1 MLTEK
6 EILSNFIQK
15 QKDCEFS
22 LRFALR
28 KETGVWKN
36 CFALL
41 QLVKKEERKEIS
53 CDYGESALGERILSI
68 KDGLSMISDVYPKN
82 NEKGKIVIPGYDE
95 FVLEGRSPNQA
106 VPSRHRYG
114 YLRSDWPL
122 RFWVFTVQQDKISK
136 DWNRE
141 LLSEGSPYY
150 PNVNEAMT
158 NFFGLQTDYFSSYGE
173 FYIVAIDY
181 RARIESLRLHLS
193 KAEVRLISPEI
204 EHKDLVVKVFAK
216 SGVRTATLPNIYPV
230 SDVVEL
236 DIGFQPDSL
245 YVALLDRLENTKI
258 DGKTFTKWGIEEE
271 GISVERPEEE
281 ILLLTRAGESQNL
294 EYKYQVDSEDKK
306 NDFIESVIAFLNTNR
321 GIIMIGV
328 KDDGNIVGCKK
339 GPEDILNMI
348 HDSCDPPPKN
358 VKVDKKQV
366 AGNDIIVVEVP
377 EGDNK
382 PYQSKRDKKWYI
394 RHNASDMEMERSEL
408 FHLLEKYMQAKTY
421 TYPA

>member
-6 EILSNFIQK
+6 EILFNLIQK

-36 CFALL
+36 CFTLL

-53 CDYGESALGERILSI
+53 YDYGDSVLGERILSL

-82 NEKGKIVIPGYDE
+82 SEKGKIVISGYDE
-95 FVLEGRSPNQA
+95 FILEGRSSNQA

-122 RFWVFTVQQDKISK
+122 RFWIYTVQQDKISR

-141 LLSEGSPYY
+141 LLSESSPYY
-150 PNVNEAMT
+150 PNVNDVVT
-158 NFFGLQTDYFSSYGE
+158 DFFGLQTDYFNSYGE
-173 FYIVAIDY
+173 LYIVVVDY
-181 RARIESLRLHLS
+181 RAKIESLRLRLS
-193 KAEVRLISPEI
+193 KVELRVTSPEI
-204 EHKDLVVKVFAK
+204 EFKDLVIKVFAK
-216 SGVRTATLPNIYPV
+216 SGARTTTLPSIYPK
-230 SDVVEL
+230 SDMVEF
-236 DIGFQPDSL
+236 DVGFQPDSL
-245 YVALLDRLENTKI
+245 YVALLDRSENMKV
-258 DGKTFTKWGIEEE
+258 DGKIFTKWGIEEE

-281 ILLLTRAGESQNL
+281 VVLLTRAGESQNL
-294 EYKYQVDSEDKK
+294 EYKYQVDNEDKK
-306 NDFIESVIAFLNTNR
+306 NDS
-321 GIIMIGV
+321 
-328 KDDGNIVGCKK
+328 
-339 GPEDILNMI
+339 EDILRMV

-358 VKVDKKQV
+358 IRVEKKSV
-366 AGNDIIVVEVP
+366 AGNDMLIVEVP

-394 RHNASDMEMERSEL
+394 RHNANDMEMERSEL
-408 FHLLEKYMQAKTY
+408 FHLLEKYMQGKTY
-421 TYPA
+421 TSA

>member
-1 MLTEK
+1 MGKCSNKTITGELHMLTEK
-6 EILSNFIQK
+6 EILFNLIQK

-36 CFALL
+36 CFTLL

-53 CDYGESALGERILSI
+53 YDYGDSVLGERILSL

-82 NEKGKIVIPGYDE
+82 SEKGKIVISGYDE
-95 FVLEGRSPNQA
+95 FILEGRSSNQA

-122 RFWVFTVQQDKISK
+122 RFWIYTVQQDKISR

-150 PNVNEAMT
+150 PNLNDVVT
-158 NFFGLQTDYFSSYGE
+158 DFFGLQTDYFNSYGE
-173 FYIVAIDY
+173 LYIVVVDY
-181 RARIESLRLHLS
+181 RAKIESLRLRLS
-193 KAEVRLISPEI
+193 KVELRVTSPEI
-204 EHKDLVVKVFAK
+204 EFKDLVIKVFAK
-216 SGVRTATLPNIYPV
+216 SGARTTTLPSIYPK
-230 SDVVEL
+230 SDMVEF
-236 DIGFQPDSL
+236 DVGFQPDSL
-245 YVALLDRLENTKI
+245 YVALLDRSENMKV
-258 DGKTFTKWGIEEE
+258 DGKIFTKWGIEEE

-281 ILLLTRAGESQNL
+281 VVLLTRAGESQNL
-294 EYKYQVDSEDKK
+294 EYKYQVDNEDKK
-306 NDFIESVIAFLNTNR
+306 NDS
-321 GIIMIGV
+321 
-328 KDDGNIVGCKK
+328 
-339 GPEDILNMI
+339 EDILRMV

-358 VKVDKKQV
+358 IRVEKKSV
-366 AGNDIIVVEVP
+366 AGNDMLIVEVP

-394 RHNASDMEMERSEL
+394 RHNANDMEMERSEL
-408 FHLLEKYMQAKTY
+408 FHLLEKYMQGKTY
-421 TYPA
+421 TSA

>member
-6 EILSNFIQK
+6 EILFNLIQK

-36 CFALL
+36 CFTLL

-53 CDYGESALGERILSI
+53 YDYGDSVLGERILSL

-82 NEKGKIVIPGYDE
+82 SEKGKIVISGYDE
-95 FVLEGRSPNQA
+95 FILEGRSSNQA
-106 VPSRHRYG
+106 VPSRYRYG

-122 RFWVFTVQQDKISK
+122 RFWIYTVQQDKISR

-150 PNVNEAMT
+150 PNLNDVVT
-158 NFFGLQTDYFSSYGE
+158 DFFGLQTDYFNSYGE
-173 FYIVAIDY
+173 LYIVVVDY
-181 RARIESLRLHLS
+181 RAKIESLRLRLS
-193 KAEVRLISPEI
+193 KVELRVTSPEI
-204 EHKDLVVKVFAK
+204 EFKDLVIKVFAK
-216 SGVRTATLPNIYPV
+216 SGARTTTLPSIYPK
-230 SDVVEL
+230 SDMVEF
-236 DIGFQPDSL
+236 DVGFQPDSL
-245 YVALLDRLENTKI
+245 YVALLDRSENMKV
-258 DGKTFTKWGIEEE
+258 DGKIFTKWGIEEE

-281 ILLLTRAGESQNL
+281 VVLLTRAGESQNL
-294 EYKYQVDSEDKK
+294 EYKYQVDNEDKK
-306 NDFIESVIAFLNTNR
+306 NDS
-321 GIIMIGV
+321 
-328 KDDGNIVGCKK
+328 
-339 GPEDILNMI
+339 EDILRMV

-358 VKVDKKQV
+358 IRVEKKSV
-366 AGNDIIVVEVP
+366 AGNDMLIVEVP

-394 RHNASDMEMERSEL
+394 RHNANDMEMERSEL
-408 FHLLEKYMQAKTY
+408 FHLLEKYMQGKTY
-421 TYPA
+421 TSA

>member
-6 EILSNFIQK
+6 EILFNLIQK

-36 CFALL
+36 CFTLL

-53 CDYGESALGERILSI
+53 YDYGDSVLGERILSL

-82 NEKGKIVIPGYDE
+82 SEKGKIVISGYDE
-95 FVLEGRSPNQA
+95 FILEGRSSNQA
-106 VPSRHRYG
+106 VPSRYRYG

-122 RFWVFTVQQDKISK
+122 RFWIYTVQQDKISR

-150 PNVNEAMT
+150 PNLNDVVT
-158 NFFGLQTDYFSSYGE
+158 DFFGLQTDYFNSYGE
-173 FYIVAIDY
+173 LYIVVVDY
-181 RARIESLRLHLS
+181 RAKIESLRLRLS
-193 KAEVRLISPEI
+193 KVELRVTSPEI
-204 EHKDLVVKVFAK
+204 EFKDLAIKVFAK
-216 SGVRTATLPNIYPV
+216 SGARTTTLPSIYPK
-230 SDVVEL
+230 SDMVEF
-236 DIGFQPDSL
+236 DVGFQPDSL
-245 YVALLDRLENTKI
+245 YVALLDRSENMKV
-258 DGKTFTKWGIEEE
+258 DGKIFTKWGIEEE

-281 ILLLTRAGESQNL
+281 VVLLTRAGESQNL
-294 EYKYQVDSEDKK
+294 EYKYQVDNEDKK
-306 NDFIESVIAFLNTNR
+306 NDS
-321 GIIMIGV
+321 
-328 KDDGNIVGCKK
+328 
-339 GPEDILNMI
+339 EDILRMV

-358 VKVDKKQV
+358 IRVEKKSV
-366 AGNDIIVVEVP
+366 AGNDMLIVEVP

-394 RHNASDMEMERSEL
+394 RHNANDMEMERSEL
-408 FHLLEKYMQAKTY
+408 FHLLEKYMQGKTY
-421 TYPA
+421 TSA